1 MSGAVDLVMVVG
13 SILTGVDNAVTAMR
27 NAYENAQRQMETAQ
41 ETVKFQREMELQQAC
56 EDQVN
61 TGQVVAASAKML
73 TDEPGT
79 LFVFQALGEL
89 KQRLVECPGEKA
101 EALRAAIDERIRL
114 VSQNP
119 DKMVEHTNAIFD
131 FYQQIADVLPP
142 ATVGNAENGVMSP
155 FVKQVHYLRSMLD
168 TALIRQFKPN
178 ELEEMKL
185 QISRLEIVA
194 EQNPEIAAQG
204 YEMLTAQL
212 KRLMVE
218 ASEYEQHRRV
228 GLARIQ
234 QLLAT
239 ARPALA
245 AVMTAQELVPH
256 LTTRSTAIKQAIKKF
271 ISNWNGG
278 SLEELEALVQNSVL
292 LYNQTE
298 QYIKQQAA
306 SELVYKQV
314 TASFQ
319 ELGYEVMTMT
329 RYHGR
334 WRGRV
339 ALSED
344 SGIEFIADPES
355 GVVSDTVTTDINNV
369 AYNPELEKKVCD
381 TVDEVIAKAR
391 VKLADTGI
399 ELRERSRVHGR
410 VPRLVRSLHRDTDEL
425 SMEAQAPK
433 TIEKQ

>member
-131 FYQQIADVLPP
+131 FYQQIADVQPP
-142 ATVGNAENGVMSP
+142 ATVGKAESGVTSP

-168 TALIRQFKPN
+168 TALIRQYKPN

-204 YEMLTAQL
+204 YEMITAQL

-369 AYNPELEKKVCD
+369 AFNPELEKKVCD

>member
-13 SILTGVDNAVTAMR
+13 SILIGVGDAVTAMR
-27 NAYENAQRQMETAQ
+27 SAYEKAQSQMEAAQ

-89 KQRLVECPGEKA
+89 KQRLVDCPGQKA
-101 EALRAAIDERIRL
+101 EALRAAIDDRIRV

-119 DKMVEHTNAIFD
+119 DKMVEHTNAIFE
-131 FYQQIADVLPP
+131 FYQQIADVQPP
-142 ATVGNAENGVMSP
+142 ATVGNSESRVTSP

-178 ELEEMKL
+178 ELDEMKL

-204 YEMLTAQL
+204 YEMITAQL

-218 ASEYEQHRRV
+218 ASEYEQQRRV

-381 TVDEVIAKAR
+381 TVD
-391 VKLADTGI
+391 
-399 ELRERSRVHGR
+399 
-410 VPRLVRSLHRDTDEL
+410 
-425 SMEAQAPK
+425 
-433 TIEKQ
+433 